1 MFKETV
7 VPLGVTQSTGD
18 WQSGMLTNCEK
29 TRKIFC
35 EACFYGM
42 LQGMLHLWWDWGIV
56 QMTDS
61 ASDFANVLSKQP
73 SSVRYL

>member
-1 MFKETV
+1 
-7 VPLGVTQSTGD
+7 
-18 WQSGMLTNCEK
+18 
-29 TRKIFC
+29 
-35 EACFYGM
+35 M